1 MVNNRLRALK
11 SSISATSIVPLCD
24 ACNVTS
30 RFYNMGLNDGLCLCY
45 SIVGIQPLGSFLFF
59 QS

>member
-30 RFYNMGLNDGLCLCY
+30 RFFNIGPNDGLCSCN
-45 SIVGIQPLGSFLFF
+45 SIVGILASGSIFSF